1 MTLVPARLRG
11 LMAGDGLRAR
21 ALRGTLVT
29 FLGFGSQQFL
39 RLASNLVLTR
49 LLFPEAFGLMA
60 LVNIVL
66 MGVQLLSDIGF
77 STAIVQSKRGDDPTF
92 LNTAWTLQLV
102 RGVILGLIV
111 AAISI
116 PVARV
121 YGEPQLA
128 QLLPVAG
135 LNAVILGTSSGKIWI
150 ANRHIVLGRMTML
163 ELGSQSFGIAMM
175 VGLAWLTGSVW
186 SLLIGM
192 LMASAMKSLLSHLLL
207 PGPASR
213 LTWEPTA
220 VRELFHFG
228 KFLFFSSMATFLVN
242 NADRA
247 ILGKFISMAGLGIY
261 NIGYFPASIP
271 TLLTGQF
278 GYRVLLPLYT
288 KTPPGESAQ
297 NRAKIRRARVLLAAG
312 LIGIGLF
319 LGLIGEIFVELLYED
334 TYHLA
339 GPIMVLLS
347 LAFLPAP
354 ALNGYDMLLLARGN
368 SRDYAIKLVL
378 LALCQTGLLFFLVRD
393 FGLIG
398 AVVARPAAQLLLYPL
413 TAFFAQRARGWDPLV
428 DLALLAVILL
438 GAAGVLWV
446 NEDAVRAVLQAG

>member
-29 FLGFGSQQFL
+29 FFGFGSQQFL

-66 MGVQLLSDIGF
+66 MGVQMLSDVGF
-77 STAIVQSKRGDDPTF
+77 HTAIVQSKRGDDPAF
-92 LNTAWTLQLV
+92 LNTAWTLQIL
-102 RGVILGLIV
+102 RGLFLGLIV
-111 AAISI
+111 MIVSE
-116 PVARV
+116 PVARF
-121 YGEPQLA
+121 YDEPQLA
-128 QLLPVAG
+128 LLLPVAG
-135 LNAVILGTSSGKIWI
+135 LNAVFGGALSTNFWV
-150 ANRHIVLGRMTML
+150 ANRHLALGRMTAL
-163 ELGSQSFGIAMM
+163 EFSSQTVGITVMM
-175 VGLAWLTGSVW
+175 VFSWMTGSVW

-192 LMASAMKSLLSHLLL
+192 LFASAVKTILSHLLL
-207 PGPASR
+207 PGQRNR
-213 LTWEPTA
+213 LAWDVLA

-228 KFLFFSSMATFLVN
+228 KYLFFSSMATFAVN

-271 TLLTGQF
+271 TVLTGQF
-278 GYRVLLPLYT
+278 GFRVLLPLYT
-288 KTPPGESAQ
+288 KTPPGENAG
-297 NRAKIRRARVLLAAG
+297 NRAKIRRARLLLTSG
-312 LIGIGLF
+312 LIIIGLF
-319 LGLIGEIFVELLYED
+319 LGLIGELFVSLLYED
-334 TYHLA
+334 NYHLA

-347 LAFLPAP
+347 LTFLPAV
-354 ALNGYDMLLLARGN
+354 ALTAYDMLLLSLGN
-368 SRDYAIKLVL
+368 SRDYAIKLGL
-378 LALCQTGLLFFLVRD
+378 LALCQTCLMLFLVHS

-398 AVVARPAAQLLLYPL
+398 AVIAPAAAQLLLYPL

-428 DLALLAVILL
+428 DLALLGVILL